1 VLGRSRLASALFVL
15 GAVALVVGAFNLVA
29 PERAWPS
36 AQTCF
41 WPARDAFICAT
52 ETWPLAGLAVVLG
65 AGAVSAAMLLMRRRG
80 VNPR

>member
-1 VLGRSRLASALFVL
+1 VVGRSRLASALFVL

-29 PERAWPS
+29 PDRAWPS
-36 AQTCF
+36 ARTCF
-41 WPARDAFICAT
+41 WPAHDAFVCGVDG
-52 ETWPLAGLAVVLG
+52 WPLAWLAVVLG